1 MSTSKPV
8 LGPCAFCHQLE
19 QNPDTGLLLTNEDGI
34 TAHFNC
40 MIFSPE
46 VISAPTKK
54 FGGFDIPSVKKEIKR
69 GIKTICRVCRKNGA
83 TIGCNVKQCRKTY
96 HYMCGK
102 KDGAEFIESEEK
114 QVYLIYCKKHKHDK
128 QNKDGDSSSSVTSL
142 DSITSSSIED
152 SDVSYKPK
160 ERKKRNQKQSEG
172 VTPRKKRKAKR
183 IDLNE
188 GRQGEDSAE
197 SSEPGPSSRYSDT
210 SNIEQRLKKQK
221 QKDLEETTPRKK
233 TTAKKISNLIKISN
247 ALNSLDVAP
256 INENQNA
263 NEVCITSHS
272 SEGLQPMQEASHD
285 MSLDRSASN
294 SESSESLLSPKII
307 RSVSLFERKKKTTE
321 MQALE
326 VNLEEDINSE
336 EQRILSQMYILH
348 GGSFS
353 SQDSS
358 LNVAS
363 QHINSLNV
371 GDIPTE
377 HIDIP
382 VSTNSTFAKDSE
394 KLYKP
399 VGNSLAEVPVC
410 STNAEKTSI
419 SQSENHSNPE
429 SLANPYHTN
438 SPTVKSTS
446 GAHHSADEK
455 HTRLVQP
462 MSSSNGDEQS
472 NKQCIVS
479 SQNEG
484 ASQLVV
490 QSCLKDL
497 PAVALEQSIP
507 RTEPSLNILGMN
519 SSSAEQPVF
528 IAGKHN
534 SSIKLVMKTPIVNL
548 KSVEQNEGASQL
560 VVQSCLKDLPAVAL
574 EQSIPGVNTQSAEP
588 SFNILGKNSS
598 SAEQQGKQNLSIKLI
613 MKTPI
618 LNVKSAEQNEGASQL
633 AVKSCLKDLPA
644 VALEQSISGVNTQ
657 SAEPSLNI
665 LGMNS
670 SSDEQPVLIAGEDSS
685 SVKLVMKT
693 TIVNVKSKEHSISF
707 FGTNKRSEEQSK
719 CLPKVNNTSAE
730 DALYCLVL
738 KSIKVPQTADIFP
751 PVTQCSNTAVAQ
763 STSSPRTKDTPVAQC
778 KNSPHV
784 HGPLA
789 AECPSSP
796 SGPSTSS
803 ALATSESVLCDTENQ
818 DWPIAHKVALF
829 SEYTCIKHEMTKG
842 DLGEGD
848 AKDFWTKCQSHHC
861 RQFLL
866 ENIEKSVKS
875 VSQKILSGEAEDQ
888 DYETALRYLWGSG
901 CLESVI
907 IQEKQEIQR
916 KLQSLEE
923 TKERLQKNDKALTDL
938 LGKGK

>member
-247 ALNSLDVAP
+247 ALNSLVDVAP

-479 SQNEG
+479 S
-484 ASQLVV
+484 
-490 QSCLKDL
+490 
-497 PAVALEQSIP
+497 
-507 RTEPSLNILGMN
+507 
-519 SSSAEQPVF
+519 
-528 IAGKHN
+528 
-534 SSIKLVMKTPIVNL
+534 
-548 KSVEQNEGASQL
+548 QNEGASQL